1 MSEAPLPDVP
11 RVDAH
16 DKVRGAILFGADHR
30 RPDMLHAALAVATIP
45 KGRITSLDT
54 RAAGAVPGVRLIL
67 THENLGQVKSAG
79 FVMAGGHAFQ
89 SLQPMLSPAIAYRG
103 QPIAVVVADRL
114 ETAIEAAELIR
125 ATYAL
130 EPASVTLDAPG
141 AETVDQSDASSRFVP
156 RSSPATLTTRS
167 KRPP

>member
-1 MSEAPLPDVP
+1 
-11 RVDAH
+11 
-16 DKVRGAILFGADHR
+16 
-30 RPDMLHAALAVATIP
+30 
-45 KGRITSLDT
+45 
-54 RAAGAVPGVRLIL
+54 
-67 THENLGQVKSAG
+67 
-79 FVMAGGHAFQ
+79 MAGGHAFQ

-156 RSSPATLTTRS
+156 RSSPAMLTRRS

>member
-1 MSEAPLPDVP
+1 
-11 RVDAH
+11 
-16 DKVRGAILFGADHR
+16 
-30 RPDMLHAALAVATIP
+30 MLHAALAVATIP

-114 ETAIEAAELIR
+114 ETAIEAAELIQ

-130 EPASVTLDAPG
+130 EPASVMLDAPG
-141 AETVDQSDASSRFVP
+141 AETVDQSDGSLKFVP
-156 RSSPATLTTRS
+156 RSSPATPTTRS
-167 KRPP
+167 KRRR

>member
-1 MSEAPLPDVP
+1 MTRSAVRSCSAPITDDPTCSTQRSLWPQYRKDAL
-11 RVDAH
+11 RV
-16 DKVRGAILFGADHR
+16 
-30 RPDMLHAALAVATIP
+30 
-45 KGRITSLDT
+45 SDT

-141 AETVDQSDASSRFVP
+141 AETVDQSDASLEHSFRDH
-156 RSSPATLTTRS
+156 RRQ
-167 KRPP
+167 R